1 VSTRLADVAT
11 AASAEDLAAVRALFR
26 EYAASP
32 DVAPNFPDV
41 LARQGFERELATL
54 PGAYAPPRG
63 VLLLAR
69 VAGEPA
75 GCVACRP
82 LAERGVCEMKR
93 LYVRPAFRA
102 AGLGRALVE
111 RVVAEAAR
119 VGYARMRLD
128 TLPSMTA
135 AQRLYRA
142 LGFRDIPPYGEPAA
156 PGAVFLERALGPH

>member
-1 VSTRLADVAT
+1 MSVRLADVAP
-11 AASAEDLAAVRALFR
+11 AASGEDLAAVRALFR

-32 DVAPNFPDV
+32 DLESGLRDA
-41 LARQGFERELATL
+41 LAQQGFERELAAL
-54 PGAYAPPRG
+54 PGAYAPPG
-63 VLLLAR
+63 GALLLAR

-75 GCVACRP
+75 GCVALKP
-82 LAERGVCEMKR
+82 LAEPGVCEMKR

-102 AGLGRALVE
+102 TGLGRTLAE
-111 RVVAEAAR
+111 RIVAAA
-119 VGYARMRLD
+119 VGAGYTRMRLD

-142 LGFRDIPPYGEPAA
+142 LGFRDVAPYCDNPV